1 MDERRG
7 PYQVRRESRMEWQS
21 LRSPRA
27 MVHKLMPR
35 DTPGDF
41 KTRRRNS
48 NELKRLRKDTKNLPE
63 TQAESENHSTPI
75 HKACVRDQQ
84 HPRKEKELETVV
96 TTQTKDIVPEGDKV
110 MMEEDQS
117 LFTEEEMNKIA
128 EEYENVVVD
137 MDEEMLAED
146 DLLDEPMADAL
157 EKEKDHDRRN
167 QHMQIQVPSKQNTTP
182 NSRTDKEDENM
193 GDV

>member
-1 MDERRG
+1 
-7 PYQVRRESRMEWQS
+7 ME
-21 LRSPRA
+21 A
-27 MVHKLMPR
+27 
-35 DTPGDF
+35 
-41 KTRRRNS
+41 
-48 NELKRLRKDTKNLPE
+48 
-63 TQAESENHSTPI
+63 
-75 HKACVRDQQ
+75 
-84 HPRKEKELETVV
+84 VV

-157 EKEKDHDRRN
+157 EKEKDHDSRN
-167 QHMQIQVPSKQNTTP
+167 QHMQIQVPSKQNITP